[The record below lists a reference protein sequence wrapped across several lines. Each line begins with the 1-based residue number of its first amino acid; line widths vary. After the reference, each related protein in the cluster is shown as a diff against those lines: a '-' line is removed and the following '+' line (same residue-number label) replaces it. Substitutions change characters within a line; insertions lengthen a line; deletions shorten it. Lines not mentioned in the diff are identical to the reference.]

1 MSRCNTHSCCL
12 SLLPQSAALVPFG
25 LTLVYHVVLP
35 VKYSFSLL
43 CQLFHQDLPGG
54 HRCELKETHSRRW
67 WKTWE
72 SRLPASCVVFFVPS
86 APPHIQCSMYYF
98 SLKRCHCWVHPT
110 SWPGGTN
117 RTMFTMG
124 NFSYVGTPSL
134 ITRPFLSHSIQQH
147 TRSLKSCI

>member
-1 MSRCNTHSCCL
+1 MSRCNTDSCCL

-25 LTLVYHVVLP
+25 LTPVYHVVLP

-43 CQLFHQDLPGG
+43 CQLFHQDSQVAIGVSWRRHTHDGG
-54 HRCELKETHSRRW
+54 GRHGSLGYLLHV
-67 WKTWE
+67 
-72 SRLPASCVVFFVPS
+72 LFFFVPS